1 MTSIRPQNPET
12 LRNIYSDSNI
22 KAGDIVIIEQ
32 PIGVFIKCEEAV
44 PGFEEI
50 FMVQCDLTKTLT
62 NDRRSKT
69 FKSILNEIKLN
80 IYIKSPGYQCTLGGT
95 DYSVQGYTLPKVI
108 IDLNKDPNY
117 TRMSLNDFI
126 VCFTRTKNS
135 KNCRIMPFNYNS
147 GIEHLLK
154 LEHADIYILGSVL

>member
-1 MTSIRPQNPET
+1 MTSIRPENPEK

-22 KAGDIVIIEQ
+22 KAGDFVIIEQ

-44 PGFEEI
+44 PGFKEI

-69 FKSILNEIKLN
+69 FRSILNGIKLN
-80 IYIKSPGYQCTLGGT
+80 IYIKSPAYQCTLGGT
-95 DYSVQGYTLPKVI
+95 DSSVQGYTLPKVI

-117 TRMSLNDFI
+117 TRMS
-126 VCFTRTKNS
+126 
-135 KNCRIMPFNYNS
+135 
-147 GIEHLLK
+147 
-154 LEHADIYILGSVL
+154 